1 MVSRQATVTKSVTKF
16 FNTKESIVN
25 DVYSREISLAQ
36 DALIGRDH
44 VACFTHLERAHVL
57 AQRRTLRHTYVHWLM
72 LRAGLSRG
80 DFPEV
85 IGQMPRMFASVLFS
99 RIWVPLGNTGR
110 ARVNAFKAM
119 PVPEDLRN
127 LVS

>member
-57 AQRRTLRHTYVHWLM
+57 AQRRTLR
-72 LRAGLSRG
+72 
-80 DFPEV
+80 
-85 IGQMPRMFASVLFS
+85 
-99 RIWVPLGNTGR
+99 
-110 ARVNAFKAM
+110 
-119 PVPEDLRN
+119 
-127 LVS
+127 

>member
-1 MVSRQATVTKSVTKF
+1 M
-16 FNTKESIVN
+16 N

-57 AQRRTLRHTYVHWLM
+57 AQRRTPSDAEIVSHKLM

>member
-1 MVSRQATVTKSVTKF
+1 M
-16 FNTKESIVN
+16 N

-36 DALIGRDH
+36 DVLIGRDH

-72 LRAGLSRG
+72 LRAGLSGG
-80 DFPEV
+80 DYREV